1 MMMMM
6 MVMIMISICPNCN
19 DRQHDRVYNREIHC
33 WKVSQWTLA
42 KKKAPPETVIV
53 AVFQCFI
60 ILHPS
65 PGCLFSTTLNFPHL
79 SASQNLNDEK
89 SPQVP
94 KLSSKYGPDS
104 NYCGLKSVPS
114 LQATNQINAQCFW
127 RGVVLCYED
136 LNRPR
141 NSTLQA
147 PNDMSITSSSNR
159 RFPLEIR

>member
-1 MMMMM
+1 MTAN
-6 MVMIMISICPNCN
+6 MIESTTERFTAGRFLNGPS
-19 DRQHDRVYNREIHC
+19 RR
-33 WKVSQWTLA
+33 
-42 KKKAPPETVIV
+42 KKLPPETVIM

-60 ILHPS
+60 NLHPS

-147 PNDMSITSSSNR
+147 PNDMSITSKSEVPIVGSVGDKMTFIER
-159 RFPLEIR
+159 TGQ